1 MFYFYLVNTRM
12 RIKRDIEKGSSVRQ
26 GGVLLEILSGG
37 SINPDP
43 ISDQNMPF
51 SIRLYA
57 P

>member
-1 MFYFYLVNTRM
+1 M